1 MRRSGSIRRAHVAL
15 GLGLL
20 GAVVLLG
27 CTNKLSGELDVAG
40 SKFIPESCRSGQAL
54 GFSGVELT
62 AKDGRRIRVAQTASG
77 DGFAIFFGPDDV
89 SGVELGRCGP
99 FQMETQSS
107 TINNICNVKGTAK
120 LDCGTPEIKVSGSIT
135 FENCH

>member
-1 MRRSGSIRRAHVAL
+1 MRRRALVGAAL
-15 GLGLL
+15 
-20 GAVVLLG
+20 AVSLPLVLIA

-40 SKFIPESCRSGQAL
+40 SKFVPESCRSGQAL

-77 DGFAIFFGPDDV
+77 DGFAIFFGPEDV
-89 SGVELGRCGP
+89 SGTELGRCGP
-99 FQMETQSS
+99 FQLETQSS
-107 TINNICNVKGTAK
+107 TINNIRNVKGTAK
-120 LDCGTPEIKVSGSIT
+120 LDCGTADIKVSGSVT